1 MRKSFVIV
9 FHGYIYIE
17 ENMAIDRHSSWP
29 DIRLWKQGWTVA
41 INQTGGGI
49 WWQRLNE
56 CKKHQSASD
65 YCNCHQIPPRPL
77 TGHADP
83 LAPPHTHIS
92 HHQQSSTLYTTG
104 ALPGTP
110 MNISGHTH
118 AVHLSFHTCRKF
130 FSAFFFHLSEMSCTQ
145 KGLMWPLDFLI
156 QLILDEEQAN
166 VCWPLKTE
174 KI

>member
-1 MRKSFVIV
+1 MLILEK
-9 FHGYIYIE
+9 
-17 ENMAIDRHSSWP
+17 NMAINRHSSWQ

-41 INQTGGGI
+41 INHMDGGI

-56 CKKHQSASD
+56 CKRHQSASD
-65 YCNCHQIPPRPL
+65 YCNCHQIPSRPL

-92 HHQQSSTLYTTG
+92 HHQHSSTLHTTG

-110 MNISGHTH
+110 MNVSGHTH

-130 FSAFFFHLSEMSCTQ
+130 FPVFFIWVKCPVHRRAWHGSLTPLSRGVSS
-145 KGLMWPLDFLI
+145 LFLTRSGSMFVD
-156 QLILDEEQAN
+156 L
-166 VCWPLKTE
+166 
-174 KI
+174 

>member
-9 FHGYIYIE
+9 FHGYIRGKY
-17 ENMAIDRHSSWP
+17 AIHRHSSWE

-41 INQTGGGI
+41 INQMDGGI

-56 CKKHQSASD
+56 CKRHQSASD

-92 HHQQSSTLYTTG
+92 HHQHSSTLHTTG

-110 MNISGHTH
+110 MNVSGHIH

-130 FSAFFFHLSEMSCTQ
+130 FSAFFSSEWNVLHTEGLNVALPLPHLKAFPAYFYKE
-145 KGLMWPLDFLI
+145 
-156 QLILDEEQAN
+156 
-166 VCWPLKTE
+166 
-174 KI
+174 